1 MAAESLTQELRQ
13 KTKEKIGKDATLFRC
28 GEEEVFSVKKVEI
41 YSLESPT
48 SSKKQMLSF
57 NGRVWLSFKE
67 PNGNLKEENY
77 RFDGKIEVQNY
88 NSFLGLKSVPFVCY
102 R

>member
-1 MAAESLTQELRQ
+1 
-13 KTKEKIGKDATLFRC
+13 
-28 GEEEVFSVKKVEI
+28 
-41 YSLESPT
+41 
-48 SSKKQMLSF
+48 MLSF